1 MRAWRTLQPASSE
14 AATAAV
20 AAVVDLF
27 STGTIDAVIDF
38 LPDEVLD
45 RAIAMKRAKLE
56 EGEAAAASAAD
67 AGLPARPPRPAPAA
81 DSITGQISCNF
92 SDLVDG
98 ARPEDLTLD
107 AYAMRTLVL
116 AAPLAAAPRSG
127 LRLGPERYVERV
139 GVTAASGEEAV
150 LRFEMALQEAVVSQ
164 YKGIA
169 ITKRW
174 FLRAITGARGPG
186 LAALQRRDAAGVFA
200 FASPANQSATG
211 PLPRFT
217 WMLQQPP
224 YGALLGHVASEVL
237 RCVQMQRDK
246 ALVIVGVTTARPG
259 GGGSGGVMPWGEAL
273 ATPPPQQAPLH
284 KAVFIWELG
293 LQPGSDSHDIRN
305 CWLTEGVRPI
315 SGEAGLP
322 FRF

>member
-1 MRAWRTLQPASSE
+1 
-14 AATAAV
+14 
-20 AAVVDLF
+20 
-27 STGTIDAVIDF
+27 
-38 LPDEVLD
+38 
-45 RAIAMKRAKLE
+45 MKRAKLE

-174 FLRAITGARGPG
+174 FLRAITGEPAEPELPSAPAPIHGPEAVVRAQ